1 MTKNIISILITILY
15 ILNTNI
21 STIYAKYVNKDLLT
35 VQVENNT
42 PNIEAGAAILMD
54 IDTGSILYS
63 KNEHEKHYPASI
75 TKILTTLL
83 ALDYNKPND
92 IITFSDNAVF
102 GIDRSSSNL
111 AMDVDEQI
119 NMTDALYGMMLMS
132 ANEVAAAIAEH
143 IAGSIENFTEM
154 MNKRAKEVGALNSN
168 FKNPHGLHNSEH
180 YTTAYDMAMISR
192 EAYKLQEFRK
202 IITTVT
208 YQIKPTNKQ
217 KEIRYLANQHQM
229 YKNTTYHYEDCTGGK
244 TGFTDEAQSTLV
256 TFAERD
262 GLRLVCV
269 VLNEIG
275 NVKYTDTK
283 KLFDYGFD
291 NFMTQTL
298 YTDGYLKS
306 LPVYSE
312 DNKTFLGDTDIYV
325 EEETI
330 DIVVP
335 KDDTTK
341 IIKDFNIP
349 NKLISPLDSN
359 TIVGTVD
366 FYYNK
371 NLICSTNLK
380 NTQSFDYI
388 TTAKIIEDNPTIKS
402 KKIKVETKKINIF
415 IFFMIVI
422 LLLYFCFRLYR
433 RTIRRRR
440 RMIYRKRYRAK

>member
-1 MTKNIISILITILY
+1 MLKNIILILITILY

-21 STIYAKYVNKDLLT
+21 STIYAKYVNKDLSKLI
-35 VQVENNT
+35 QLENNSI
-42 PNIEAGAAILMD
+42 NIEAGAAILMD
-54 IDTGSILYS
+54 IDTGTILYS

-83 ALDYNKPND
+83 ALEYNKPND

-119 NMTDALYGMMLMS
+119 NMTDALYGIMLMS
-132 ANEVAAAIAEH
+132 ANEVSAAVAEH
-143 IAGSIENFTEM
+143 IGGSIEEFTQI
-154 MNKRAKEVGALNSN
+154 MNKRAEEAGALNSN

-192 EAYKLQEFRK
+192 EAYKSAEFRE
-202 IITTVT
+202 IIATVT

-229 YKNTTYHYEDCTGGK
+229 YKNTAYHYEGCTGGK

-269 VLNEIG
+269 VLNEVG
-275 NVKYTDTK
+275 NIKYKDTK
-283 KLFDYGFD
+283 KLFDYGFN
-291 NFMTQTL
+291 NFISQTL
-298 YTDGYLKS
+298 YTDGYLNF

-312 DNKTFLGDTDIYV
+312 YNKTFLGNADIYV
-325 EEETI
+325 EEKTV
-330 DIVVP
+330 DIVIP
-335 KDDTTK
+335 KNETTK
-341 IIKDFNIP
+341 IIKKFNMP
-349 NKLISPLDSN
+349 NELISPLN
-359 TIVGTVD
+359 INAVVGTVD

-371 NLICSTNLK
+371 DLIYSTNLK
-380 NTQSFDYI
+380 TTQSFDYI
-388 TTAKIIEDNPTIKS
+388 PTTKIIEDKS
-402 KKIKVETKKINIF
+402 PHEIKKINLF
-415 IFFMIVI
+415 IFFIPII
-422 LLLYFCFRLYR
+422 LLFGFCFSLYKR
-433 RTIRRRR
+433 ATRRRY
-440 RMIYRKRYRAK
+440 MIYRKRRRIK